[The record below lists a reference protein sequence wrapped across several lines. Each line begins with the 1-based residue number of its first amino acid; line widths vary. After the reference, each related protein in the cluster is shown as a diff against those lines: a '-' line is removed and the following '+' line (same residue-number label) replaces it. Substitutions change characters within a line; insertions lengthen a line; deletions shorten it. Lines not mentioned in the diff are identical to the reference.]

1 MNEVCGS
8 LSACVSTYMVRLVL
22 ERGGLSAER
31 ELLLQLGAARFD
43 HLRVG
48 GGSVP
53 ERDGV
58 VIRSNREHR
67 PALYA

>member
-1 MNEVCGS
+1 
-8 LSACVSTYMVRLVL
+8 MVRLVL